1 MSSRVRALTIC
12 LIPLKFGRVLPTLNV
27 ITAAALLITVTAFE
41 FFVMPNSPVHF
52 EADSTQEKRNILILT
67 SCMLKKKQTIVQR
80 WSVPTFAGA
89 LLHLNIKHLFPV

>member
-1 MSSRVRALTIC
+1 MSSRVRALAIC

-52 EADSTQEKRNILILT
+52 EADRTQEKRDILPLT
-67 SCMLKKKQTIVQR
+67 FLHAKKKNKRCSDGVFLL
-80 WSVPTFAGA
+80 SPA
-89 LLHLNIKHLFPV
+89 LCFI